1 MRRAD
6 AARPDQLRRIRPQ
19 VDHGAALVHVQ
30 TEPHPRIGEPE
41 LLAFGPVQDVLP
53 EGHFRLRVRPILPI
67 DVGELTHRE
76 IDGLALFSFF
86 LEVLGHHFRP
96 MDHGEVEARH
106 CGPLLRAS
114 GAFRR
119 RQRAASGS
127 APIIRRRLRPIHP
140 PASSRVR
147 AVVFASTPRSDYPAT
162 GRNPCRDSSERP
174 RYLA

>member
-41 LLAFGPVQDVLP
+41 LLAFGPVQDVPP
-53 EGHFRLRVRPILPI
+53 EGHFRSRVRPILPI

-86 LEVLGHHFRP
+86 LEVLGHHFRS

-106 CGPLLRAS
+106 RGSLLLAS
-114 GAFRR
+114 G
-119 RQRAASGS
+119 ASGS
-127 APIIRRRLRPIHP
+127 APIIRCRLRPIYLPVWQRHLTVSYTHLTLP
-140 PASSRVR
+140 TILRV
-147 AVVFASTPRSDYPAT
+147 
-162 GRNPCRDSSERP
+162 
-174 RYLA
+174 